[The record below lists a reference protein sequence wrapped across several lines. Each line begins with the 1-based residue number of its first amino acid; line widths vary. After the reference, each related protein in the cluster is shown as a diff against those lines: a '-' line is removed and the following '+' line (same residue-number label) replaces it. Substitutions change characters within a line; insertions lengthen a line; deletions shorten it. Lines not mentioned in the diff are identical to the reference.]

1 MFLSQTDL
9 SSYNNV
15 TAFLSPGLMEVLG
28 EKLLKD
34 LPDDAC
40 VIAARF
46 PFPNWP
52 LRQSV
57 GSDLDETFAYDISTV
72 RSHLRKG
79 PKIVEY

>member
-1 MFLSQTDL
+1 MYFPFLNMYRSYSIKLLIGSQ
-9 SSYNNV
+9 
-15 TAFLSPGLMEVLG
+15 MEVLG
-28 EKLLKD
+28 EKLLKE

-46 PFPNWP
+46 PFPYWP

-79 PKIVEY
+79 TKIVEY